1 MMRKA
6 LGGPADL
13 QRMPSLLGR
22 IFRIALYGRDTF
34 DYQPLYSA
42 TVEAKNAAWKSCRD
56 GLGMHAVPEKDMS
69 SVDSG
74 SSRQQYVYSTQA
86 LRGAR

>member
-13 QRMPSLLGR
+13 ARMPSLLGR
-22 IFRIALYGRDTF
+22 IFRIALFGKDEF
-34 DYQPLYSA
+34 DYRPLYAAS
-42 TVEAKNAAWKSCRD
+42 VEAKNAAWKSCRD
-56 GLGMHAVPEKDMS
+56 GLGMHAVPDRDVS

-74 SSRQQYVYSTQA
+74 SSRQQYVHSTQS
-86 LRGAR
+86 LYG

>member
-6 LGGPADL
+6 MAGPSDL

-22 IFRIALYGRDTF
+22 IFRIALYGKDTF
-34 DYQPLYSA
+34 DYQQLISA
-42 TVEAKNAAWKSCRD
+42 SLEAKNAAWKACRD
-56 GLGMHAVPEKDMS
+56 RLGMHAVPDKDVS
-69 SVDSG
+69 NVDSG

-86 LRGAR
+86 LRGAV